1 MLSPS
6 ELWLMLELGTQV
18 VVGEMRPELLWTPA
32 RDLMSEYSDL
42 AWGGENVSADMIWP
56 PVVEEI
62 GDTEES
68 IEESLHTWGAK
79 WGATRAIMPPVTVI

>member
-42 AWGGENVSADMIWP
+42 ACGSGGEKVSAVISW
-56 PVVEEI
+56 PVVEEMGELEI
-62 GDTEES
+62 M
-68 IEESLHTWGAK
+68 ESLQPDMWGG
-79 WGATRAIMPPVTVI
+79 WDATSAITLIS

>member
-42 AWGGENVSADMIWP
+42 ACGSGGEKVSA
-56 PVVEEI
+56 
-62 GDTEES
+62 
-68 IEESLHTWGAK
+68 
-79 WGATRAIMPPVTVI
+79 VIS